1 MKSSGA
7 SNRPSLV
14 GSFLLAIFVVAASL
28 VSDARAGSFGASSP
42 APDAD
47 DDGWTVVSDSPSAAS
62 SPAPASS
69 AAASAPSVATSTA
82 SPAAFPSA
90 ALSKIGTV
98 TVPDATPESDT
109 NLAVEA
115 AQNATE
121 LSQAPPSPPQGSPQQ
136 QAIPNVTTGLPSGSY
151 SDGAIQYEQLKDT
164 DLNGPP
170 IRSLQDFMSQGDLT
184 SPLGMKVREDRR
196 KVNDSG
202 EADGLLIVDVVA
214 GSPAAKAGLHSYHRV
229 MRDALETA
237 AIAGSLFFPPAVLM
251 VPVLDQVH
259 VGESYDMIIAVDG
272 NRVTNLLDLQDRLR
286 DVQPGEIVYLTVV
299 RNGQRVQIPVQVP
312 ASTGRLD

>member
-7 SNRPSLV
+7 SNRPSLAA
-14 GSFLLAIFVVAASL
+14 SFILATFVVAASF
-28 VSDARAGSFGASSP
+28 VSAARAGAFGASPS
-42 APDAD
+42 APGAG
-47 DDGWTVVSDSPSAAS
+47 DDGWAIVSDSPSAAS

-69 AAASAPSVATSTA
+69 AAAAAPSVAASTV
-82 SPAAFPSA
+82 SPAASPSA

-98 TVPDATPESDT
+98 TVPGATPESDA
-109 NLAVEA
+109 NLAVEE

-121 LSQAPPSPPQGSPQQ
+121 LPQAPPSPPQGSPQQ
-136 QAIPNVTTGLPSGSY
+136 QATPNVTTGLPSGSY
-151 SDGAIQYEQLKDT
+151 NDGAIQYEQLKDT

-170 IRSLQDFMSQGDLT
+170 IRSLQDFMSQGDVT
-184 SPLGMKVREDRR
+184 SPLGMEVREDRR

-202 EADGLLIVDVVA
+202 EADGLLIVNVVA
-214 GSPAAKAGLHSYHRV
+214 GSPAAKAGLHSYHRAV
-229 MRDALETA
+229 RDALETA
-237 AIAGSLFFPPAVLM
+237 AVAGSLFFPPAVLM

-286 DVQPGEIVYLTVV
+286 DVQPGEIVYLTVI

-312 ASTGRLD
+312 GGTGPLD